1 MAGEEGA
8 DLEGL
13 KPGGAFHMSC
23 SILKL
28 RMEEEEEVSEN
39 GEKGFGRR
47 GFHRV
52 RDVGEMEG
60 GII

>member
-1 MAGEEGA
+1 
-8 DLEGL
+8 
-13 KPGGAFHMSC
+13 MSC